1 MSDARIQ
8 CFKAYDIRGRVP
20 GELDADLAARI
31 GRAFAEYLDARS
43 VVVGRDVRLSGPSF
57 AQAVSAG
64 LAAGGAEVLDLG
76 VCGTEEIYHAVNHLG
91 CDGGVMVTASHNP
104 PDYNGFK
111 LVRAGARPL
120 SEDTGLKEIARRAL
134 GDRRAA
140 PSGAAA
146 VRPVS
151 TRDAYVDQ
159 LLGLVTGPL
168 RPLKLVANPGNGAAA
183 PVLEQLFARLPVQVT
198 WLYREPDGHFPNG
211 VPNPLLPE
219 HRDATARLVR
229 KTGAD
234 LGLAWDGDFDRC
246 FFFDARGRFI
256 EGYYLVGL
264 FAGMFL
270 RKYPGSKIIHDP
282 RLVWN
287 TIEMVE
293 SLGGIPIESKCG
305 HAFIKERMRAED
317 AVYGGEMSAHHYF
330 REFAYCDSG
339 MIPWLLLLELLS
351 SNDTPLSELV
361 RARQDR
367 FPVSGEINRGV
378 TDADAALRR
387 VQERYAGE
395 AQRISSVDG
404 ISMEFTDWRFNLRRS
419 NTEPLLRLNV
429 ESRGDAALV
438 ERSTQAILALLDAP
452 AARNGPG

>member
-1 MSDARIQ
+1 MSDAQAQ

-20 GELDADLAARI
+20 SELDMDLAVRI

-76 VCGTEEIYHAVNHLG
+76 MCGTEEIYHAVNHLQ

-120 SEDTGLKEIARRAL
+120 SEDTGLQEIARRAL
-134 GDRRAA
+134 NDRRGTL
-140 PSGAAA
+140 SGAVAM
-146 VRPVS
+146 RPVS
-151 TRDAYVDQ
+151 TRDAFVEQ
-159 LLGLVTGPL
+159 LLGCLTDTL
-168 RPLKLVANPGNGAAA
+168 RPLKLVANPGNGAAG

-198 WLYREPDGHFPNG
+198 WLHREPDGRFPNG

-219 HRDATARLVR
+219 HREATARVVQQ
-229 KTGAD
+229 TGAD

-246 FFFDARGRFI
+246 FFFDEHGQFI

-264 FAGMFL
+264 FAGIFL

-293 SLGGIPIESKCG
+293 RLGGIPIESKCG
-305 HAFIKERMRAED
+305 HAFIKERMRTED

-351 SNDTPLSELV
+351 SADAPLSELV
-361 RARQDR
+361 RARQDK
-367 FPVSGEINRGV
+367 FPVSGEINRSV
-378 TDADAALRR
+378 ADADAALRQ

-395 AQRISSVDG
+395 AERISSVDG
-404 ISMEFTDWRFNLRRS
+404 VSMEFTDWRFNLRRS

-429 ESRGDAALV
+429 ESRGDARLV
-438 ERSTQAILALLDAP
+438 KRRTDEILALLGAP
-452 AARNGPG
+452 AA